1 MSLNNLAWLYDT
13 QGRHAVAEPLY
24 RRALQIAAGT
34 LGEGHPTTSAI
45 KENLEGCLTALKR
58 RPS

>member
-1 MSLNNLAWLYDT
+1 M
-13 QGRHAVAEPLY
+13 
-24 RRALQIAAGT
+24 RRRVVQREKANSYN
-34 LGEGHPTTSAI
+34 PSAI